1 MAKVK
6 TKKELERVYDVV
18 RDILFSQPVGSEIE
32 VIFIKENIN
41 IDYGERKNR
50 RRVIIKGDKLYIL
63 SSYDKSPTKL
73 AIDGTVVREDI
84 TTIPKRG
91 FVTDI
96 ENILYYNQRIFDYKE
111 YKDMDTDNIVFKIKK
126 KA

>member
-111 YKDMDTDNIVFKIKK
+111 YKDMDTDNIVFKIRK

>member
-41 IDYGERKNR
+41 IDYEERKNR

-63 SSYDKSPTKL
+63 SSYDRSPTKL

>member
-1 MAKVK
+1 MAKVS
-6 TKKELERVYDVV
+6 TKKQLEGVYDVV
-18 RDILFSQPVGSEIE
+18 RDILFSQPVGTEIE
-32 VIFIKENIN
+32 VVFEKKDIEVDF
-41 IDYGERKNR
+41 GERENR
-50 RRVIIKGDKLYIL
+50 RRLIINGDKLYIL

-73 AIDGTVVREDI
+73 AIDGTVIREDI
-84 TTIPKRG
+84 TTIPKRC

-111 YKDMDTDNIVFKIKK
+111 YKDMDTDNIVFKVKK